1 METLQWIE
9 KLAERARQESIP
21 QVRIGAPRVEPVAY
35 RLPGRALSL
44 SAVGSLAA
52 ACLLLVMGLH
62 AQHADR
68 SSITSTVTSSD
79 NMSVLFSPLKM
90 GVN

>member
-1 METLQWIE
+1 METLLWIE
-9 KLAERARQESIP
+9 KLAERARQENIP
-21 QVRIGAPRVEPVAY
+21 VVHIAAPRMEPMSY
-35 RLPGRALSL
+35 RLPRTALSL

-62 AQHADR
+62 AQHAASL
-68 SSITSTVTSSD
+68 SSPSSATASD

>member
-9 KLAERARQESIP
+9 KLAERARQETVPATDIA
-21 QVRIGAPRVEPVAY
+21 APRIEPAVY
-35 RLPGRALSL
+35 RLPRMALSL

-52 ACLLLVMGLH
+52 ACLLLAMGLH
-62 AQHADR
+62 AQHIA
-68 SSITSTVTSSD
+68 SIPSASTNSSSD
-79 NMSVLFSPLKM
+79 TMSVLFSPLKM

>member
-1 METLQWIE
+1 METLLLIE
-9 KLAERARQESIP
+9 KLADRARQESVP
-21 QVRIGAPRVEPVAY
+21 VVHVAAPRMEPMSY
-35 RLPGRALSL
+35 RLPRAALSL

-62 AQHADR
+62 AQQAA
-68 SSITSTVTSSD
+68 SSSTPSSVTTSD